1 MPSIVGVRFRKAGK
15 IYHFDPAGIE
25 VKDGDLV
32 LVETTRGQEL
42 GNVTGLPV
50 EVTEEELPE
59 GLKPVLRLATQED
72 VEQSARMA
80 EKEKEALDE
89 CQKLVIELKLPMK
102 LLSAEYSLDGNLV
115 TIFFGA
121 EGRIDFREL
130 VRELS
135 RKLKTRVELRQVG
148 PRDETRLLGGFGRC
162 GRSLCCATFLT
173 EFSPVSIK
181 MAKEQDL
188 PLNPMKISGLCGRL
202 LCCLGYE
209 VEQYR
214 EMKQKMPREGDRVIL
229 PEGEVVVVGSRP
241 LEEIIIVELSSGGRT
256 EISLSEF
263 GRCCSSHGQN
273 CKQMGRKGKT
283 P

>member
-1 MPSIVGVRFRKAGK
+1 MPLLVGVRFRRLGK
-15 IYHFDPAGIE
+15 IYHFDPGE
-25 VKDGDLV
+25 LELKDGDIV
-32 LVETTRGQEL
+32 LVETARGQEL
-42 GNVTGLPV
+42 GNVIEDPF
-50 EVTEEELPE
+50 EVAEEEVPDD
-59 GLKPVLRLATQED
+59 LKPVLRLAGEADIQK
-72 VEQSARMA
+72 ARSV
-80 EKEKEALDE
+80 KEKEPEALEE
-89 CQKLVIELKLPMK
+89 CEKLVRNFKLPMK
-102 LLSAEYSLDGNLV
+102 VLKAEYSLDGNLV

-162 GRSLCCATFLT
+162 GRSLCCASFLT

-209 VEQYR
+209 FEQYR
-214 EMKQKMPREGDRVIL
+214 EMKQKMPRDGEKVLL
-229 PEGEVVVVGSRP
+229 PQGEAVVVGSRP
-241 LEEIIIVELSSGGRT
+241 LENSIIVELASGSRIEVG
-256 EISLSEF
+256 LSELKSQIPAKDKNS
-263 GRCCSSHGQN
+263 G
-273 CKQMGRKGKT
+273 KKGNGKSKG
-283 P
+283 